1 VIPDIDVEPEARVG
15 VFLRPGQLT
24 HYARVLGCT
33 SDFAFA
39 QLIGMTERTISRAKN
54 DGIIGIQ
61 FVAAVLSTLAK
72 HEAELAA
79 MNLGARFEDIFEVGR
94 QGSGS

>member
-1 VIPDIDVEPEARVG
+1 VG
-15 VFLRPGQLT
+15 VFLRPGRLSL
-24 HYARVLGCT
+24 YAKVLGCS

-39 QLIGMTERTISRAKN
+39 QLIGMTERTISRARN

-61 FVAAVLSTLAK
+61 FVAAILSTLAQ

-79 MNLGARFEDIFEVGR
+79 MNLGIRFEDIFEVGR
-94 QGSGS
+94 FKASAS